1 MRIEANEGL
10 KLCFSLS
17 SPRERKKWSHAALMV
32 QLETTSFRL
41 ARRRIVLL
49 VLALDISFRLSPLAY
64 QHREGC
70 CYHKLQF
77 CPRALN
83 PTAAL
88 VRLRTLTQAA
98 HNSAFTSS
106 SF

>member
-1 MRIEANEGL
+1 MA
-10 KLCFSLS
+10 
-17 SPRERKKWSHAALMV
+17 

-77 CPRALN
+77 CP
-83 PTAAL
+83 
-88 VRLRTLTQAA
+88 
-98 HNSAFTSS
+98 
-106 SF
+106 